1 MSTSKI
7 HINKLAETLKGYRAE
22 QHKDVSTDK
31 GVVFFSRPL
40 GKWIL
45 VRRQGD
51 TAILTFSTDCPCKDM
66 GVKY

>member
-1 MSTSKI
+1 MSTSRI
-7 HINKLAETLKGYRAE
+7 HIDQLAQTLKGYKAE
-22 QHKDVSTDK
+22 RHTDVSTDK

-40 GKWIL
+40 QKWIL
-45 VRRQGD
+45 VQRKGD